1 MDGSSTARLCRS
13 DALLVSPPHRLAL
26 LFQLSIASLVSV
38 DRVSVE
44 RVCSGLGLPK
54 IYEYLS
60 LQRPQDGNA
69 AVAALIKSGKED
81 VGKVI
86 AESAKSGKVAA
97 RRQREQIALGTSIGI
112 IERAQATADLLFV
125 CGHHRSPP
133 FVFVCPR
140 AVASSVSFSVSS
152 LRADDGS
159 VRELLRRGG
168 RQSLP
173 QDPSL
178 RRSLHRRRHRGQE
191 HGGHAQEP
199 AVR

>member
-1 MDGSSTARLCRS
+1 MEGSSTARLCLS
-13 DALLVSPPHRLAL
+13 DAVLVSHPL
-26 LFQLSIASLVSV
+26 LFSSFHLFCAPPFSV

-97 RRQREQIALGTSIGI
+97 T
-112 IERAQATADLLFV
+112 
-125 CGHHRSPP
+125 
-133 FVFVCPR
+133 
-140 AVASSVSFSVSS
+140 
-152 LRADDGS
+152 
-159 VRELLRRGG
+159 
-168 RQSLP
+168 
-173 QDPSL
+173 
-178 RRSLHRRRHRGQE
+178 
-191 HGGHAQEP
+191 
-199 AVR
+199 